1 MDQKFGA
8 APDWKVSDWSP
19 RTPGFSENPYLFYHR
34 MRNEAPVLLS
44 AGNWWVTS
52 YAHVMTVLQD
62 RRFGVEPPPGRPQPM
77 PPGYERLS
85 EIPPHMLGR
94 NPPDHTRLRGLVSKA
109 FTPRVVEQLRPHI
122 VQIAN
127 DLVDQVMPQSEMDL
141 MADFA
146 FHLPAI
152 VIAEMLGVLS
162 ADRSQFKDWS
172 NAIIQGMGMDSTPA
186 ERQASLDANLALVN
200 YFDALI
206 TTRRASPGDD
216 LITRMLEAEE
226 QGNQLST
233 GEVISSCILLLIAG
247 HETTTNLIGS
257 GTLALLRHPDQ
268 LERLRHNPDLME
280 TAIEELLR
288 FESPVQRMMRFANV
302 DLELGGQQVKQG
314 QAVIPMMAA
323 ANRDPAAFADPDR
336 LDIARNPNPHVGL
349 GRGIHY
355 CLGAPLARLEAA
367 VAFSILLERLPN
379 LRLTDSQPVW
389 YRGSVIRGLKT
400 LPLQF

>member
-1 MDQKFGA
+1 VDSSHEKA
-8 APDWKVSDWSP
+8 ADWKVSEWTP
-19 RTPGFSENPYLFYHR
+19 RTPGFSQNPYLFYHR
-34 MRNEAPVLLS
+34 MRTEAPVLLS
-44 AGNWWVTS
+44 ANNWWVTS

-62 RRFGVEPPPGRPQPM
+62 RRFGVEPPPGRAAQPL
-77 PPGYERLS
+77 PPGYERLQ

-127 DLVDQVMPQSEMDL
+127 DLLDR
-141 MADFA
+141 
-146 FHLPAI
+146 
-152 VIAEMLGVLS
+152 VIPNTELGVPTE
-162 ADRSQFKDWS
+162 DRAQFKDWS
-172 NAIIQGMGMDSTPA
+172 NAIIQGMGLDSTPA
-186 ERQASLDANLALVN
+186 ERQASLDANLALIN
-200 YFDALI
+200 YFEALI
-206 TTRRASPGDD
+206 ANRRGALGDD
-216 LITRMLEAEE
+216 LISRMLQAEE

-233 GEVISSCILLLIAG
+233 GEVVSSCVLLLIAG

-268 LERLRHNPDLME
+268 LDLLRQRPDLME

-323 ANRDPAAFADPDR
+323 ANRDPATFIDPDR
-336 LDIARNPNPHVGL
+336 LDITRNPNPHVGL

-367 VAFSILLERLPN
+367 VAFSILLERMPK
-379 LRLTDSQPVW
+379 LRLTRVEPVW

-400 LPLQF
+400 LPLAF